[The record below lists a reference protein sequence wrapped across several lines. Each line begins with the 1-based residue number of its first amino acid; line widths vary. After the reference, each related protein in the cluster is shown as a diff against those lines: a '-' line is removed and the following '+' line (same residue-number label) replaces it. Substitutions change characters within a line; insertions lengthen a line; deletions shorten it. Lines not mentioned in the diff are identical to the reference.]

1 MITTVTAGLAA
12 PHAAARPLLDRV
24 EGQRHGR
31 LQARRTY
38 ADGAQYLLFSDPT
51 AGGPPPAW
59 TPFAAITPAAVA
71 QVQQILKEEVLPL
84 PAAAPAPAAGPSA
97 GPSGGPATGAG
108 SLTWVVYTPDGE
120 HIVQTAGGLY
130 SQLPPF
136 VRRLDEAVSQ
146 GVVRAD

>member
-31 LQARRTY
+31 VQARRTY
-38 ADGAQYLLFSDPT
+38 ADGAQYLIFSDPT
-51 AGGPPPAW
+51 AGGPAPAW
-59 TPFAAITPAAVA
+59 TPFPALTPAAVA
-71 QVQQILKEEVLPL
+71 QIQQILADEVVPV
-84 PAAAPAPAAGPSA
+84 ASPAAGGPSA
-97 GPSGGPATGAG
+97 GPATGAG
-108 SLTWVVYTPDGE
+108 SLTWVVYTEGGE
-120 HIVQTAGGLY
+120 HVVVTAGGLY

-146 GVVRAD
+146 GVVRAE

>member
-31 LQARRTY
+31 VQARRTY
-38 ADGAQYLLFSDPT
+38 ADGAQYLIFSDPT
-51 AGGPPPAW
+51 AGGPPPEW
-59 TPFAAITPAAVA
+59 TPFPAVTPAAVA
-71 QVQQILKEEVLPL
+71 QLQQILAEEVLPL
-84 PAAAPAPAAGPSA
+84 PAAPPAPAA

-108 SLTWVVYTPDGE
+108 SLTWVVYTPAGE

-146 GVVRAD
+146 GVVRAE